1 MQVMLNAPWLECDL
15 GAAHRVL
22 SWAPHRPGYQTA
34 RHILWRQV
42 RNADLH
48 PDLDVGLWLAGELA
62 ARGADNAVC
71 LLTSRDIRHHHM
83 ARATIDG
90 VQAQVLATVG
100 LSNAETVGARADRR
114 GRDWDKVI
122 APYGT
127 INIAVRL
134 SLPLSDT
141 GLLEAL
147 SIATQART
155 AAIIAAGHRLPGGGM
170 ATGTGTD
177 CIAIAAPP
185 GAQDYAG
192 LHTAQGEAIG
202 RAVFDAVAQG
212 AAEWQASIGL
222 QSEG

>member
-1 MQVMLNAPWLECDL
+1 MMQVKLAAPWLECDL
-15 GAAHRVL
+15 GAPHRVL

-42 RNADLH
+42 RNADL
-48 PDLDVGLWLAGELA
+48 PADLDVGAWLALEMAG
-62 ARGADNAVC
+62 RDAVC
-71 LLTSRDIRHHHM
+71 LLTSRDIAFHQI
-83 ARATIDG
+83 ARATVEG
-90 VQAQVLATVG
+90 VTAQALATVG
-100 LSNAETVGARADRR
+100 LSNAEAVGARADRT
-114 GRDWDKVI
+114 GRDWDKLL
-122 APYGT
+122 PSYGT
-127 INIAVRL
+127 INIAVQL

-155 AAIIAAGHRLPGGGM
+155 AAIVAAGHRVPGGAI

-177 CIAIAAPP
+177 CIAVAAPL
-185 GAQDYAG
+185 GAEHYAG

-212 AAEWQASIGL
+212 AADWQATIGP

>member
-1 MQVMLNAPWLECDL
+1 MRVTLDAPWLDCDL
-15 GAAHRVL
+15 GAPHRVL

-42 RNADLH
+42 RNADL
-48 PDLDVGLWLAGELA
+48 PADLDVGAWLAREM
-62 ARGADNAVC
+62 ARREGVC
-71 LLTSRDIRHHHM
+71 LLTSRDIACHHTT
-83 ARATIDG
+83 RAMVEG
-90 VQAQVLATVG
+90 VTAQALATVG
-100 LSNAETVGARADRR
+100 LSNAEAVGARVDRT
-114 GRDWDKVI
+114 GRDWDKVL

-141 GLLEAL
+141 GLLEAQ

-155 AAIIAAGHRLPGGGM
+155 AAIIGAGHAVPGGAI

-177 CIAIAAPP
+177 CIAVAAPP
-185 GAQDYAG
+185 GAEDYAG
-192 LHTAQGEAIG
+192 LHTPLGEAIG
-202 RAVFDAVAQG
+202 RAVFDAVARG
-212 AAEWQASIGL
+212 AADWQATIGP